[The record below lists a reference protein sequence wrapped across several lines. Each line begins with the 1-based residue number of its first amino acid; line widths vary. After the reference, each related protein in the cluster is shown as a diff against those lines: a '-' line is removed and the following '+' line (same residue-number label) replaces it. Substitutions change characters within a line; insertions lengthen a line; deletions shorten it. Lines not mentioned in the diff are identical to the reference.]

1 MFSKDRQLTELNGS
15 RMTKPQFITMS
26 LIATILIIFNGY
38 YQDHFIIL
46 ELKCVNMHIYCT

>member
-1 MFSKDRQLTELNGS
+1 MFSKDGQLTELNGS

-38 YQDHFIIL
+38 CQDHFIIL
-46 ELKCVNMHIYCT
+46 ELKCVNMHIYCI